1 MTIVTDKS
9 LISSESRMYFLMKV
23 RKIGSQNIA
32 ICGVYCHQE
41 GLSMLDIKSKNI
53 SYLKSHQ
60 CKNVNNQISFNVFV
74 KIVICW
80 DWTCTRDCYQ
90 SIFLSQKHFDMLT
103 LKVTVY

>member
-74 KIVICW
+74 KSSFVGTGLHQGLLPIH
-80 DWTCTRDCYQ
+80 
-90 SIFLSQKHFDMLT
+90 IFISETF
-103 LKVTVY
+103 